1 MPRLDRKLK
10 FAVWRRGDKTLLYGL
25 CQSEEMAYERSLW
38 ALMGVTRRISS
49 LVPALLY
56 RTQHGGPQE
65 NCSPHFLGVSFFC
78 GSATSGGATCT
89 RVLME
94 CGRAETQ
101 DVLVIDDA
109 SGIIRRH
116 ESMSIS
122 RPSPAWQLPN
132 SVSENVVTYDSEFDI
147 ADATSMIKELEKQ
160 PW

>member
-1 MPRLDRKLK
+1 LCPRCSIERNTVGRK
-10 FAVWRRGDKTLLYGL
+10 KT
-25 CQSEEMAYERSLW
+25 A
-38 ALMGVTRRISS
+38 RRISS
-49 LVPALLY
+49 VSPSSAAAA
-56 RTQHGGPQE
+56 RTE
-65 NCSPHFLGVSFFC
+65 ERR
-78 GSATSGGATCT
+78 A